1 MKPYLSV
8 IIPAKNEAK
17 RLPTTLID
25 IDKHLS
31 RADYSYEIIVVDNN
45 SKDATGDIA
54 RHFSNM
60 IKNMRV
66 IEAKEPGKGGAVQ
79 VGMLE
84 AKGTIRLFT
93 DADNST
99 SIDQFEKM
107 IPYFS
112 TSGGKEGQYDV
123 VIASRDVPGA
133 KLVPPQPWYRR
144 IGGDVGNLIIQALLL
159 PGIWDTQCG
168 FKAFTEEAAIK
179 IFTNLKTSRWGFDV
193 EVLTLAKY
201 LGYKI
206 KEIPII
212 WVNDPFSTVGMS
224 AYMQVLWDVLRI
236 KYWIMAGKYD
246 IINSNLQNPDKK

>member
-8 IIPAKNEAK
+8 SIPAYNEAK

-25 IDKHLS
+25 IDRQLS
-31 RADYSYEIIVVDNN
+31 HADFSYEILVIDNN
-45 SKDATGDIA
+45 SKDGTGDVA
-54 RHFSNM
+54 RHFGSM
-60 IKNMRV
+60 MKNIRV
-66 IEAKEPGKGGAVQ
+66 IEGKQPGKGGAVQ

-112 TSGGKEGQYDV
+112 TSGGKDAEYDV
-123 VIASRDVPGA
+123 VIASRDIEGA

-168 FKAFTEEAAIK
+168 FKAFTEEAALK
-179 IFTNLKTSRWGFDV
+179 IFKNLKTHRWGFDV
-193 EVLTLAKY
+193 EVLTLGKL

-206 KEIPII
+206 KEIPVT
-212 WVNDPFSTVGMS
+212 WVNDPFSSVGMS
-224 AYMQVLWDVLRI
+224 AYIQVLLDVLKI
-236 KYWIMAGKYD
+236 KYWILAGKYD
-246 IINSNLQNPDKK
+246 IIHSKS

>member
-31 RADYSYEIIVVDNN
+31 RADYSYEVIVVDNN
-45 SKDATGDIA
+45 SKDNTAAVA

-66 IEAKEPGKGGAVQ
+66 I
-79 VGMLE
+79 E

-112 TSGGKEGQYDV
+112 TSGGKEGEYDV
-123 VIASRDVPGA
+123 VIASRDVLGA

-246 IINSNLQNPDKK
+246 IINSNL